1 MTTNKLALGI
11 VLGGSLTS
19 IMTLA
24 IVLALFSLD
33 SVNSTFTSESAIET
47 DSNSQ
52 TIATDRTAFYG
63 LDLGSEDIS
72 FEYPLGWHITG
83 LRDYEA
89 LNGTLPSLK
98 LALDPEPQVLTSPW
112 GGPLTRQ
119 IEFSSLIGDEAM
131 MAEYEDLP
139 AYMSYKKDEIMI
151 NGKTAERLV
160 VTTDMN
166 HPEFEAYGI
175 PYMERLWIKGD
186 QRTFVAYHYYTEA
199 SEANEPAWE
208 LFKSTLSI
216 K

>member
-11 VLGGSLTS
+11 VLGGSLAS
-19 IMTLA
+19 IFTLA
-24 IVLALFSLD
+24 MVFALFTLD
-33 SVNSTFTSESAIET
+33 ETQELVAEPVDTESSTPANEVSTTLYET
-47 DSNSQ
+47 N
-52 TIATDRTAFYG
+52 IAK
-63 LDLGSEDIS
+63 EDIS
-72 FEYPLGWHITG
+72 FEYPTGWHLTG
-83 LRDYEA
+83 LRDWEA
-89 LNGTLPSLK
+89 EDGKFPSIT

-119 IEFSSLIGDEAM
+119 IEFKSLVGDEAM

-166 HPEFEAYGI
+166 HPDFEAYGI
-175 PYMERLWIKGD
+175 PFTERLWIKGD
-186 QRTFVAYHYYTEA
+186 ERTFVAYHYYEEA

-208 LFKSTLSI
+208 LFKKTLSI